1 MTAHIASPKYLSKI
15 WRVLAAAAVVAM
27 LTSCAGSQTKESTGE
42 MVDDSVITA
51 KVKTALLSDK
61 EMHALDV
68 HVETFKGRVELSGF
82 VASEADKLRAVKDA
96 NSVKGVKSV
105 ENGLV
110 IKSQP

>member
-1 MTAHIASPKYLSKI
+1 MTAHITSAKYFSRI
-15 WRVLAAAAVVAM
+15 WRVFAAATVVAL

-42 MVDDSVITA
+42 MVDDSAITA

-61 EMHALDV
+61 EIRAFDV

-82 VASEADKLRAVKDA
+82 VPSEADKLRAVKDA
-96 NSVKGVKSV
+96 NSVEGVKSV